1 MSSVIRALES
11 LENAELGW
19 RSFYYRALSQ
29 SAQRALSYV
38 AGEEHNSRMVL
49 TTHEEGTGGRCWS

>member
-38 AGEEHNSRMVL
+38 AGKEQFQDGPH
-49 TTHEEGTGGRCWS
+49 HP